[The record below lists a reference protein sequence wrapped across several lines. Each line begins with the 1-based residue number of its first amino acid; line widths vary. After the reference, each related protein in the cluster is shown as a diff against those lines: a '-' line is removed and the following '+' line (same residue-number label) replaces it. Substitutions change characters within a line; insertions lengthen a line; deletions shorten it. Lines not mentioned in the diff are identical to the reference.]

1 MKVYFSREDH
11 IEISDSEHQRFLD
24 RFFGFDI
31 NKLVILS
38 EYLFGVRNLDNA
50 DEAIQIMQKE
60 HLFISRLLMDIFIDI
75 YIFDFS
81 LEEKKRLNIETT
93 YPNSNV
99 IVIINKELGLYG
111 FYDKKNN
118 ITRVVGKLMKDDL
131 SLLPIIEVLSDLFFR
146 FINTCKDDEDEK
158 DLLRVFLDK
167 YICLIIDNYRQKNK
181 NIRKIINKLVY
192 VYRKIAYMDIYRIM
206 EIMFE
211 TMEGEKFDEFG

>member
-38 EYLFGVRNLDNA
+38 EYLFGARNLDNA
-50 DEAIQIMQKE
+50 DETIQIMPKE

-181 NIRKIINKLVY
+181 NIKKVINKLVY

-206 EIMFE
+206 EIIFE
-211 TMEGEKFDEFG
+211 TLEGEKFDEFD

>member
-31 NKLVILS
+31 DKLIILS
-38 EYLFGVRNLDNA
+38 EYLFGVRNLDNI
-50 DEAIQIMQKE
+50 DEAIQIMPKE

-93 YPNSNV
+93 YLNSNV

-181 NIRKIINKLVY
+181 NIKKVINKLVY

-206 EIMFE
+206 EIIFE
-211 TMEGEKFDEFG
+211 TLEGEKFDEFD

>member
-1 MKVYFSREDH
+1 M
-11 IEISDSEHQRFLD
+11 
-24 RFFGFDI
+24 
-31 NKLVILS
+31 
-38 EYLFGVRNLDNA
+38 
-50 DEAIQIMQKE
+50 
-60 HLFISRLLMDIFIDI
+60 
-75 YIFDFS
+75 
-81 LEEKKRLNIETT
+81 
-93 YPNSNV
+93 

-181 NIRKIINKLVY
+181 NIKRLLIN
-192 VYRKIAYMDIYRIM
+192 
-206 EIMFE
+206 
-211 TMEGEKFDEFG
+211 

>member
-31 NKLVILS
+31 NKLAILS
-38 EYLFGVRNLDNA
+38 EYLFGVRNLDNI
-50 DEAIQIMQKE
+50 DEAIQIMPKE

-181 NIRKIINKLVY
+181 NIKKVINKLVY

-206 EIMFE
+206 EIIFE
-211 TMEGEKFDEFG
+211 TLEGEKFDEFD

>member
-38 EYLFGVRNLDNA
+38 EYLFGARNLDNA
-50 DEAIQIMQKE
+50 DEAIQIMPKE

-167 YICLIIDNYRQKNK
+167 YICVMIDIYRQKNK

-211 TMEGEKFDEFG
+211 TMEGGKFDEFG

>member
-1 MKVYFSREDH
+1 M
-11 IEISDSEHQRFLD
+11 
-24 RFFGFDI
+24 
-31 NKLVILS
+31 
-38 EYLFGVRNLDNA
+38 
-50 DEAIQIMQKE
+50 
-60 HLFISRLLMDIFIDI
+60 
-75 YIFDFS
+75 
-81 LEEKKRLNIETT
+81 EEKKRLNIETT
-93 YPNSNV
+93 YLNSNV

-167 YICLIIDNYRQKNK
+167 YICLIIDNYRRKNK
-181 NIRKIINKLVY
+181 NIRKVINKLVY

-206 EIMFE
+206 EIIFE
-211 TMEGEKFDEFG
+211 TLEGEKFDEFD